1 MTSLDVD
8 ANPLQKLPDTA
19 GMDRLKVLSVKS
31 ISLAELP
38 TTDSLPRT
46 LNTLSVD
53 GNVLPGVPVW
63 VYDRVERN
71 GLTFSMW
78 PQCLR
83 GWVKPDGASQC
94 QKLMECLPPP
104 SLQAGTKASTGSL
117 AHPLPSLAGWTVT
130 VLLCLSFLG
139 DSRV

>member
-8 ANPLQKLPDTA
+8 ANPLQKLPDTT
-19 GMDRLKVLSVKS
+19 GMYGLKVLSANN

-38 TTDSLPRT
+38 ATDSLPKS
-46 LNTLSVD
+46 LKTLSVD
-53 GNVLPGVPVW
+53 GNDLPRAPDW
-63 VYDRVERN
+63 VYARVERD

-94 QKLMECLPPP
+94 QKLVECLPPP
-104 SLQAGTKASTGSL
+104 SSQAGTKASTGPL
-117 AHPLPSLAGWTVT
+117 ARPLPTRAGWTVSA
-130 VLLCLSFLG
+130 LLCLAFLG